1 MLGQPALAAVH
12 TYDGSFIEC
21 FEAVV
26 PEALRAFGPDLI
38 FSQNG
43 CDAHALDPLG
53 DLRMTTQVYEHVP
66 RRIHD
71 LAHELCEGHW
81 VAVGGGGYDI
91 WRVVLGRG
99 RLSGPSSPTKSCPT
113 KCPRTC

>member
-1 MLGQPALAAVH
+1 VLGQPALAAVH

-53 DLRMTTQVYEHVP
+53 D
-66 RRIHD
+66 
-71 LAHELCEGHW
+71 
-81 VAVGGGGYDI
+81 
-91 WRVVLGRG
+91 
-99 RLSGPSSPTKSCPT
+99 
-113 KCPRTC
+113 